1 MAMNNKLEQ
10 KIIAKLLSDVDA
22 VKMEGIEAKWFL
34 DRTHYQL
41 ASVLLKEGFE
51 YTDFSEIERAVKD
64 SFPQSVLTEE
74 WLHQI
79 KFEEIFVDDLAS
91 SVQSLKEGYYQKRL
105 NQAMMEHIQYPSKKN
120 KEKVE
125 DCFRELAK
133 SKEEEQ
139 SGELSESIST
149 MLHELE
155 HESEDGIRSYSK
167 LDMLLGKGMVGSM
180 LMVMAGR
187 PGMGKTTYVMNIA
200 LEALRKKKDTWID
213 FFSLE
218 MSQEQLLKK
227 MVSNAMRV
235 NSYRFINPV
244 RTLDDEEKQRVI
256 ATLDW
261 LKQTGLRVYDEMVSV
276 DQIERTI
283 RQNQYQASQSG
294 QEYMAIIDYI
304 GLVQTNSQSQQR
316 YHEVG
321 MISQRLKA
329 LTNVLDIPIILLSQ
343 LNRNVEQR
351 EDKRPV
357 PSDLRESGDLEQDAN
372 VIVLLSP
379 IYPEDIENNAT
390 NLKIRVEVAK
400 NRMGQTG
407 LITYRYDKP
416 TQRFE
421 ESSD

>member
-1 MAMNNKLEQ
+1 MNNKLEQ

-22 VKMEGIEAKWFL
+22 VKMEGVEARWFL
-34 DRTHYQL
+34 ERVHYQL

-64 SFPQSVLTEE
+64 NFPQTVLTEE
-74 WLHQI
+74 WLHRI
-79 KFEEIFVDDLAS
+79 KFEEVFVDDLAS
-91 SVQSLKEGYYQKRL
+91 SVQSLKESYYQNRL
-105 NQAMMEHIQYPSKKN
+105 NKAMMEHIQYPSKKN

-125 DCFRELAK
+125 DCFRELEK
-133 SKEEEQ
+133 SKEERQ
-139 SGELSESIST
+139 SGELTEPINT
-149 MLHELE
+149 LLHDLE
-155 HESEDGIRSYSK
+155 HESEDGIRSYTK
-167 LDMLLGKGMVGSM
+167 LDMLLGKGLVGAM

-187 PGMGKTTYVMNIA
+187 PGMGKTTYVMNVA
-200 LEALRKKKDTWID
+200 LEALRKKKDTRID

-218 MSQEQLLKK
+218 MSREQLLKK
-227 MVSNAMRV
+227 MVSNVMRV

-407 LITYRYDKP
+407 SIVYRYDKP

-421 ESSD
+421 EGD